1 MIKVAIE
8 SVMNRSFWHLFLS
21 QATTN
26 IGDIIYIVAL
36 ITVIYSSS
44 QSVLLLSMLPFTIT
58 ICQFICGLFS
68 PVVIDQFQLKS
79 LLLMSQGLKIILF
92 ILLIWILSGELIH
105 FSIVFSIVALIS
117 IADGIQQPV
126 TFALIPSIVSDDHL
140 LRANSLFSI
149 SFQTTD
155 LLTWSVGAVFV
166 AMFGYQLAITMTFI
180 VYVSSF
186 IILLFVHVRITVE
199 AVQEDDSTSTWNSL
213 TEGWRIITSNLVLSR
228 FLWMSLIRGMS
239 YPIWVA
245 AVLYVFVDQV
255 LHMNE
260 SLWGYL
266 NAVRIL
272 GSLIGG
278 IVIYKFATN
287 MQGKHVQ
294 YLLIAVA
301 TTAILSVSFGVN
313 TFPVIALLIV
323 FIIGFPEQVED
334 VIQTTMTQEQ
344 VTDNQLAKVYTAQNV
359 MYYLVFSISVVGIG
373 WLIDLFHVQVIFVC
387 ASILLFVNL
396 LLVYNMKHSIEH

>member
-8 SVMNRSFWHLFLS
+8 SVMNTSFWRLFLS
-21 QATTN
+21 QGTTN
-26 IGDIIYIVAL
+26 IGDVLYIVAL

-44 QSVLLLSMLPFTIT
+44 QSVLLLSVLPFTIT
-58 ICQFICGLFS
+58 ICQFVCGLFS
-68 PVVIDQFQLKS
+68 PVVIDRFQLKL

-92 ILLIWILSGELIH
+92 LLLIWILSGESIH

-126 TFALIPSIVSDDHL
+126 TFALIPSIVSDDQL

-166 AMFGYQLAITMTFI
+166 AMFGYQLAIAMTLTF
-180 VYVSSF
+180 YVSSF
-186 IILLFVHVRITVE
+186 IILLFVHVRPTVE
-199 AVQEDDSTSTWNSL
+199 IEQDDHSTSTWNSL
-213 TEGWRIITSNLVLSR
+213 TEGWRMITGNLILSR
-228 FLWMSLIRGMS
+228 FLWISLIRGMS

-272 GSLIGG
+272 GSIIGG
-278 IVIYKFATN
+278 IVIYKFAAN

-301 TTAILSVSFGVN
+301 TTAVLSVLFGIN
-313 TFPVIALLIV
+313 AFPIAALLIV
-323 FIIGFPEQVED
+323 FMIGFPEQVED

-344 VTDNQLAKVYTAQNV
+344 VKDNQLAKVYTAQNV
-359 MYYLVFSISVVGIG
+359 IYYLIFGISVLGIG
-373 WLIDLFHVQVIFVC
+373 WLIDLFHVQIIFIF
-387 ASILLFVNL
+387 ASLLLFVNL
-396 LLVYNMKHSIEH
+396 LIVYNMKHSIER